1 MRFVASGFGVV
12 LFALGVCLWFLV
24 VWSWWLVVCVDWL
37 FGDDCG
43 VGLCGLCVADCVCLV
58 GF

>member
-1 MRFVASGFGVV
+1 MA
-12 LFALGVCLWFLV
+12 
-24 VWSWWLVVCVDWL
+24 CVGWL